1 MDVRK
6 TGYFGQMQISGV
18 AKPINDEGSIIGMVS
33 QFLRDLQELNPRS
46 LKDGKEIIIIL
57 RDRPLQAVKSESQLQ
72 RVNEV
77 EAQLDLSTITDEIV
91 PGNNESYFE
100 FIKRLENSG
109 LDNQSAIYIANDWYG
124 IENDTT
130 SRLAQWQNDHKAIR
144 FRQLNSSHKE
154 FESAMPTEYAELK
167 QYVLRE
173 YPEFC
178 ERITFRVA

>member
-6 TGYFGQMQISGV
+6 QGYFGQMQISGV

-33 QFLRDLQELNPRS
+33 QFLRDLQELNPRN

-57 RDRPLQAVKSESQLQ
+57 RDRPLQAMKSESQLQ

-77 EAQLDLSTITDEIV
+77 EAQIEIAETPIEPY
-91 PGNNESYFE
+91 PGETYHN
-100 FIKRLENSG
+100 FIDRLVEG
-109 LDNQSAIYIANDWYG
+109 GVETHIAKYIANDWFDSQTA
-124 IENDTT
+124 EDA
-130 SRLAQWQNDHKAIR
+130 RLQQWQNDHKAMR